1 MEFKTLQCSINEY
14 EFMLFRNYIIKISGI
29 VIPPEKAYLVETRLS
44 KLMLDSGAASFTE
57 FYDYI
62 VSNFDP
68 SMSQKIIDA
77 MTINETMWF
86 RDAMPWNVLE
96 RVTLPALVEELVS
109 GRKSK
114 IRIWSAAVS
123 TGQEVYSA
131 VMCVDDY
138 LNKNKIKNVSLSNF
152 DFFATDI
159 SSRVLNVAKAGK
171 YDKIGIM
178 RGLTDHYK
186 SKYFESNGSV
196 WELSPKIK
204 DAVRFECFN
213 LQDSFK
219 TLGAFDIIFC
229 RYVLI
234 YFSDE
239 LKREIALKMRD
250 SLVDGGLLFTG
261 NYILYDLFKDDFD
274 TKPYSN
280 STYFSKKKV
289 IVP

>member
-1 MEFKTLQCSINEY
+1 MEIKTLQCTINEY
-14 EFMLFRNYIIKISGI
+14 EFMLFRNYISKISGI

-44 KLMLDSGAASFTE
+44 KPMLDAGATSFTE
-57 FYDYI
+57 YYDYI
-62 VSNFDP
+62 VSNSDP
-68 SMSQKIIDA
+68 SMPQKIIDA

-96 RVTLPALVEELVS
+96 RVTLPALVEELVT

-114 IRIWSAAVS
+114 VKIWSAAVS
-123 TGQEVYSA
+123 TGQEIYSA

-138 LNKNKIKNVSLSNF
+138 LNKKNIKGISLSNF

-159 SSRVLNVAKAGK
+159 SSRVLDTAKSGK
-171 YDKIGIM
+171 YDKISIM
-178 RGLTDHYK
+178 RGLNDYYK
-186 SKYFESNGSV
+186 TKYFENSGSV
-196 WELSPKIK
+196 WELNPKIK
-204 DAVRFECFN
+204 SAVKFECFN
-213 LQDSFK
+213 LQDSFRAF
-219 TLGAFDIIFC
+219 GAFDIIFC

-239 LKREIALKMRD
+239 LKKEIAVKLRD

-289 IVP
+289 TE